1 MPESLRVV
9 LADLSHVK
17 TGTEWSV
24 LPMPV
29 NMGYLAAF
37 ASEYFSADVDIRI
50 CKAPADLIENVLTF
64 EPHVVA
70 FSNYIWNSN
79 LSATAADWVR
89 KVRPEALI
97 VMGGPNLNSTELEGA
112 AAFLRDRSAV
122 DYYVPQEGEVPFLR
136 ILEAFEAKS
145 RSRENLLPHALLG
158 TWSLDSRREKIRET
172 DLEVPMLTPPGGLDV
187 RTGRLLDL
195 NDIPSP
201 FLTGVLDDFLR
212 DPAYVPLIE
221 TNRGC
226 PYSCTF
232 CSWGDMAKS
241 KSSSFPVERILKE
254 LDFLADNN
262 HSRVS
267 YLYIGDANFGL
278 FPRDVEIAEKLRDLK
293 ESRGFPNHIYLYFA
307 KNSSKRVVE
316 IASLLRGM
324 TSISLSR
331 QTQNDDV
338 LKNIKRKNIDVETFN
353 SLSRHAKEIGVDSFA
368 ELIYGLP
375 GESLQSFM
383 QGVHDV
389 LESDV
394 DGLHFFPAMLL
405 GGSEMAT
412 QESRTQYG
420 LSGEFR
426 AIDKASGEYGEFAAT
441 EYEEIVTSTD
451 VFSKSDYYVVRR
463 LHFVQSILVDAH
475 AGGHVFYPIRGLAKG
490 RSLFPLIQS
499 LLETGASSGSQFG
512 RLLEGFEEAARAEF
526 LDADEIV
533 EMRFAQDT
541 SRQSLKLNPYFL
553 SKLFYHES
561 CLDEFFS
568 LLDEKITSIYD
579 QEPRLVAEV
588 LSMVKQKIY
597 RFDGQHLTSMTTALD
612 PKRVAQ
618 AALTPK
624 EVPLTLADL
633 SDTVHEVSLYKHET
647 YSEQLSKS
655 SLNRQ
660 PFEAIYDVALH
671 HSKENVGRMFTWTF
685 RKPQTD
691 LSKTRTIS
699 NEGGW
704 LF

>member
-1 MPESLRVV
+1 VV

-262 HSRVS
+262 HSRS
-267 YLYIGDANFGL
+267 
-278 FPRDVEIAEKLRDLK
+278 
-293 ESRGFPNHIYLYFA
+293 H
-307 KNSSKRVVE
+307 
-316 IASLLRGM
+316 
-324 TSISLSR
+324 TC
-331 QTQNDDV
+331 T
-338 LKNIKRKNIDVETFN
+338 
-353 SLSRHAKEIGVDSFA
+353 
-368 ELIYGLP
+368 
-375 GESLQSFM
+375 
-383 QGVHDV
+383 
-389 LESDV
+389 
-394 DGLHFFPAMLL
+394 
-405 GGSEMAT
+405 
-412 QESRTQYG
+412 
-420 LSGEFR
+420 
-426 AIDKASGEYGEFAAT
+426 
-441 EYEEIVTSTD
+441 
-451 VFSKSDYYVVRR
+451 
-463 LHFVQSILVDAH
+463 
-475 AGGHVFYPIRGLAKG
+475 
-490 RSLFPLIQS
+490 
-499 LLETGASSGSQFG
+499 
-512 RLLEGFEEAARAEF
+512 
-526 LDADEIV
+526 
-533 EMRFAQDT
+533 
-541 SRQSLKLNPYFL
+541 
-553 SKLFYHES
+553 
-561 CLDEFFS
+561 
-568 LLDEKITSIYD
+568 
-579 QEPRLVAEV
+579 
-588 LSMVKQKIY
+588 
-597 RFDGQHLTSMTTALD
+597 
-612 PKRVAQ
+612 
-618 AALTPK
+618 
-624 EVPLTLADL
+624 
-633 SDTVHEVSLYKHET
+633 
-647 YSEQLSKS
+647 
-655 SLNRQ
+655 
-660 PFEAIYDVALH
+660 
-671 HSKENVGRMFTWTF
+671 
-685 RKPQTD
+685 
-691 LSKTRTIS
+691 
-699 NEGGW
+699 
-704 LF
+704 